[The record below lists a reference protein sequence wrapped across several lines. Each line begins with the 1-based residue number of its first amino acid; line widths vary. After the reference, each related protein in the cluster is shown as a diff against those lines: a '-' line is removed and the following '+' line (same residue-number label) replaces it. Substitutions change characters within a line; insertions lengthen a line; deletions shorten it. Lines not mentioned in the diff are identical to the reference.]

1 MKSDA
6 RDGDS
11 AAGGSPATP
20 KEAPAS
26 RSPTAFSMS
35 TPATVG
41 QPTDNCSRKLWTC
54 SKTPPCP
61 SRVPAAPPDARSI
74 DDVASGQ
81 EEQPDRREQ
90 TNRGQHGIVVARPFG
105 IPVYISPYW
114 FVIAAVF
121 SVIYA
126 NDLSSTISGNTR
138 YIVAAAFVI
147 LLYLSVLVHEL
158 AHSVVARGYGLP
170 VRRIVLNPLGGVS
183 EIEREAPTPGREFAV
198 AGAGPALSLVLAAIG
213 WGLDQLAP
221 SGVTGALIRQLMV
234 ANILVG
240 LFTLLPGLPL
250 DGGRMLRAVIWK
262 ITKKPTTATIA
273 AAWVGRG
280 LAIALLAIPFFSGRL
295 SGGDIVST
303 LWVVVIAAFM
313 WTGATQSIK
322 ATRFRERLPA
332 LQARR
337 LARKA
342 ISVSAS
348 TPLAEAIR
356 QADDAGARAIV
367 VVDHDSKP
375 IAIVNEAAVTATPP
389 QRRPWVETGSMARS
403 IDPSLVLSA
412 DLQGMALLDAIR
424 RAPATEYLLVDSPGP
439 GFRVVSTR

>member
-1 MKSDA
+1 
-6 RDGDS
+6 
-11 AAGGSPATP
+11 
-20 KEAPAS
+20 
-26 RSPTAFSMS
+26 
-35 TPATVG
+35 V
-41 QPTDNCSRKLWTC
+41 L
-54 SKTPPCP
+54 
-61 SRVPAAPPDARSI
+61 PPDGRSI
-74 DDVASGQ
+74 GDVASGQ

-90 TNRGQHGIVVARPFG
+90 SNRGQHGIIVARPFG

-114 FVIAAVF
+114 FIIAGVF
-121 SVIYA
+121 SIIYA

-147 LLYLSVLVHEL
+147 LLYASVLVHEL
-158 AHSVVARGYGLP
+158 SHSVVARAYGLP

-213 WGLDQLAP
+213 WGLVQVAP
-221 SGVTGALIRQLMV
+221 YGVTGALIRQLMV
-234 ANILVG
+234 ANIIVG
-240 LFTLLPGLPL
+240 IFNLLPGLPL

-280 LAIALLAIPFFSGRL
+280 LALALLAIPFFSGRL
-295 SGGDIVST
+295 AGGDIVSMI
-303 LWVVVIAAFM
+303 WVVVIAAFM

-356 QADDAGARAIV
+356 QADEAGARAIV
-367 VVDHDSKP
+367 VIDHDSKP

-403 IDPSLVLSA
+403 IDPSLVLNA

-424 RAPATEYLLVDSPGP
+424 RAPATEYLLVDSTGQVF
-439 GFRVVSTR
+439 GVLATRDLDQVFAGV